1 MNRNRALTEE
11 NQRLRR
17 QLAQALGEQR
27 TAAGGQKPMSN
38 GETRHRGSITI
49 GPC

>member
-1 MNRNRALTEE
+1 MNRNRALSEE

-27 TAAGGQKPMSN
+27 TAARGHKPIPTARP
-38 GETRHRGSITI
+38 GIAI
-49 GPC
+49 P